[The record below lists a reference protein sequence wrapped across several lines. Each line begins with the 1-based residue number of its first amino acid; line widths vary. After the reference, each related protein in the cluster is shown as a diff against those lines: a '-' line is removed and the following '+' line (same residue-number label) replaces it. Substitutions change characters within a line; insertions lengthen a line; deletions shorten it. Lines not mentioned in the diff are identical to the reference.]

1 MAFLE
6 EVCGM
11 TFALYWQ
18 LVCKQWKIVLGCLLL
33 AGLGTFLVSEWMTP
47 IYLSTALIRVTIP
60 SDNGQVNYDSLLAS
74 NQLVQTEAQLAV
86 GDDVLREVAS
96 HYRGLDAGLLAQQ
109 VSATPRANTQLFSI
123 DVRSSNPALAATLA
137 NDVATTFLDQ
147 QTLFA
152 RQQAKYAK
160 KFLFIVQPAH
170 LVHNPVQPNIFLNT
184 LLGAIT
190 GLLLGLLLA
199 LLYDQLDMRVYT
211 PEALTQLLEW
221 PILGTIWRSIPGKDG
236 VINPAGHSPNLEA
249 YRILRTNIGFAS
261 AEKPLHTLAIV
272 SAAPHEGK
280 SVVAANLAIFMARAG
295 KNTLL
300 IDADMRCPSIYEKF
314 GLPVN
319 KMGLSNAIM
328 AYTHQL
334 LIPTSSSRMGSLPAI
349 SLEPFMHNVGI
360 PNLRV
365 MPSGPLP
372 PNPPEL
378 LDSKGMECLFVALMR
393 CGAEVVVFDTPPL
406 LGISDA
412 AILAPKVDGTLFVV
426 EMNRASRNSL
436 LQAKAI
442 LAQAGAHI
450 SGCIVNKCTYK
461 RKKNLSADYYRRV
474 LQLHDELASGSGS
487 YTTAIP
493 NGLSRA
499 DANSSF
505 NAKTGY

>member
-1 MAFLE
+1 
-6 EVCGM
+6 M

-18 LVCKQWKIVLGCLLL
+18 LLRKQWKIVLGCLLL
-33 AGLGTFLVSEWMTP
+33 AGLGSFLVSEWITP
-47 IYLSTALIRVTIP
+47 VYLSTALIQVTV
-60 SDNGQVNYDSLLAS
+60 STGNGQADYDSLLAS
-74 NQLVQTEAQLAV
+74 NQLAQTEAQLAISN
-86 GDDVLREVAS
+86 GVLREVAS
-96 HYRGLDAGLLAQQ
+96 HYQGLDIGQLAKQ
-109 VSATPRANTQLFSI
+109 VSASPRVNTQLFSI
-123 DVRSSNPALAATLA
+123 DVRNSDRALAASLA
-137 NDVATTFLDQ
+137 NDIAATFLKQ
-147 QTLFA
+147 QKLFA
-152 RQQAKYAK
+152 QQHAKHSK
-160 KFLFIVQPAH
+160 DFMFIVQPAQPASS
-170 LVHNPVQPNIFLNT
+170 PVQPDIRLNT
-184 LLGAIT
+184 LAGIIM

-199 LLYDQLDMRVYT
+199 VLYDQLDMRIYT
-211 PEALTQLLEW
+211 PEALTQLLEQ
-221 PILGTIWRSIPGKDG
+221 PILGTIWRTIPGKDG

-261 AEKPLHTLAIV
+261 AEKPMHTLAIV
-272 SAAPHEGK
+272 SAIPHEGK
-280 SVVAANLAIFMARAG
+280 SVIAANLAIFMARSG

-328 AYTHQL
+328 AYAHQL
-334 LIPTSSSRMGSLPAI
+334 LVPASSSRVGRLPAI

-378 LDSKGMECLFVALMR
+378 LDSKGMECLFAALMR

-426 EMNRASRNSL
+426 EMNRASRSSL
-436 LQAKAI
+436 LQAKTI

-461 RKKNLSADYYRRV
+461 RKKNVYADYYRRMA
-474 LQLHDELASGSGS
+474 QSHEELAGANGL
-487 YTTAIP
+487 YTTASTL
-493 NGLSRA
+493 NGFSRA
-499 DANSSF
+499 DS
-505 NAKTGY
+505 KTGY